1 MDGAIEL
8 FVSTTPLVEDTWNEQ
23 HKKNLVP
30 WGPIFVHFAH
40 MVANIA
46 FSSMMDSVLMS
57 HILISHDSIHKC
69 NMKTKD
75 GTVKLNTQSI
85 YSTHPITRRD
95 ILSLI
100 EGPGAPKKYML
111 MGKTVI
117 GRSPEAN
124 IQIRS
129 NMVSRKH
136 IQLSKDDFEM
146 TCTDLHSHNGF
157 FLNGIRVHS
166 ATLRD
171 GDTIQI
177 GDVIFL
183 YNQGVQWT
191 SM

>member
-1 MDGAIEL
+1 MH
-8 FVSTTPLVEDTWNEQ
+8 Q
-23 HKKNLVP
+23 
-30 WGPIFVHFAH
+30 
-40 MVANIA
+40 
-46 FSSMMDSVLMS
+46 
-57 HILISHDSIHKC
+57 
-69 NMKTKD
+69 KD
-75 GTVKLNTQSI
+75 GTIKLNTHSI

-111 MGKTVI
+111 SKDTIIV
-117 GRSPEAN
+117 RSPDVH
-124 IQIRS
+124 IQVRS
-129 NMVSRKH
+129 NMFSRRHLTLKRENSE
-136 IQLSKDDFEM
+136 LV
-146 TCTDLHSHNGF
+146 CTDLMSHNGL
-157 FLNGIRVHS
+157 FLNGVKVHS

>member
-1 MDGAIEL
+1 MH
-8 FVSTTPLVEDTWNEQ
+8 P
-23 HKKNLVP
+23 
-30 WGPIFVHFAH
+30 
-40 MVANIA
+40 
-46 FSSMMDSVLMS
+46 
-57 HILISHDSIHKC
+57 
-69 NMKTKD
+69 KD
-75 GTVKLNTQSI
+75 GTVKISTHSI

-111 MGKTVI
+111 SIDTVI

-136 IQLSKDDFEM
+136 ISLKRENSELI
-146 TCTDLHSHNGF
+146 CTDLMSHNGL
-157 FLNGIRVHS
+157 FLNGIKIHS

>member
-1 MDGAIEL
+1 MH
-8 FVSTTPLVEDTWNEQ
+8 S
-23 HKKNLVP
+23 
-30 WGPIFVHFAH
+30 
-40 MVANIA
+40 
-46 FSSMMDSVLMS
+46 
-57 HILISHDSIHKC
+57 
-69 NMKTKD
+69 KD
-75 GTVKLNTQSI
+75 GTVKLNTHSI

-111 MGKTVI
+111 SKDTII
-117 GRSPEAN
+117 GRSSDAH

-136 IQLSKDDFEM
+136 IYLKRENSELV
-146 TCTDLHSHNGF
+146 CTDLMSHNGL
-157 FLNGIRVHS
+157 FLNGVKIHS

>member
-1 MDGAIEL
+1 MH
-8 FVSTTPLVEDTWNEQ
+8 P
-23 HKKNLVP
+23 
-30 WGPIFVHFAH
+30 
-40 MVANIA
+40 
-46 FSSMMDSVLMS
+46 
-57 HILISHDSIHKC
+57 
-69 NMKTKD
+69 KD
-75 GTVKLNTQSI
+75 GTVKINTHSI

-100 EGPGAPKKYML
+100 QGPGAPKKYML
-111 MGKTVI
+111 SVDSVI
-117 GRSPEAN
+117 GRSPEAS

-136 IQLSKDDFEM
+136 ISLKRENSELI
-146 TCTDLHSHNGF
+146 CTDLMSHNGL
-157 FLNGIRVHS
+157 FLNGIKIHS

-177 GDVIFL
+177 GDIIFL